1 MFEMVPVSFVVLV
14 MNVLGLPGLIVVLWY
29 FDMKRIDSLILKHQE
44 DLKDVLAV
52 YKRDVDTI
60 GQMYRDNVSLVKG
73 YEKLANDLTS
83 IITLNTQTLTSLVEH
98 VRHMGGNKK

>member
-73 YEKLANDLTS
+73 YEKLADDLTS

-98 VRHMGGNKK
+98 VRHMRGEK

>member
-1 MFEMVPVSFVVLV
+1 MFEAVPVNFMVLI
-14 MNVLGLPGLIVVLWY
+14 MNVLGLPGLIVILWY

-60 GQMYRDNVSLVKG
+60 GQMYRDNVSLVNG
-73 YEKLANDLTS
+73 YEKLAGDLTS

-98 VRHMGGNKK
+98 VRHMKGER

>member
-14 MNVLGLPGLIVVLWY
+14 LNVLGLPGLIVVLWY
-29 FDMKRIDSLILKHQE
+29 FDMKRIDSLILKHQG

-73 YEKLANDLTS
+73 YEKLADDLTS

-98 VRHMGGNKK
+98 VRHMKGGL